1 MDTNKLIGV
10 VKFKVRHIPS
20 QNISTTKIYF
30 EDRDDQVYY
39 CWTVCDTL
47 GQPIATKCLGIS
59 NKIIEGD
66 TFQFSINHS
75 KYSIDNY
82 RINRQKVFEVIEE
95 TKV

>member
-20 QNISTTKIYF
+20 QNISITKIDF
-30 EDRDDQVYY
+30 EDRGDQVYY

-59 NKIIEGD
+59 NKNIEGD
-66 TFQFSINHS
+66 TLQFSINHS

-82 RINRQKVFEVIEE
+82 RINRQKVFEVIDV